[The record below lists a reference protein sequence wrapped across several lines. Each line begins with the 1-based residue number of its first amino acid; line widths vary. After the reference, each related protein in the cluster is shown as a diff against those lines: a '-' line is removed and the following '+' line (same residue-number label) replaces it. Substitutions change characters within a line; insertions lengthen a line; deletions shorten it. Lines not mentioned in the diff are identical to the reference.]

1 MNSTSDWQELS
12 RQVAELCV
20 RTPAT
25 AGPEVL
31 ARELAVLAPGLT
43 FRQVLSRGGWYR
55 LGGVVDAN
63 HVRLSDNL
71 ETWAEQQ
78 LAAHDEDM
86 AALCDDYA
94 EDGLRATRL
103 TGRTRYFVAATGGGA
118 TDFVQIEI
126 EELQEVVC
134 HPLFAA
140 ESLPSGIEELIDPR
154 GADVTCCAGA
164 EPIGSP
170 FLVLR
175 RLTPVAA
182 FLARMRVQK
191 PEAQPIHRF
200 VEAWEASSASAATQ
214 FSNHWVVVVREHL
227 DRYRQAVLHAT
238 PVAALNGAAPQVRR
252 HVRHAGPGIA
262 PGHGPL
268 RQGRWLPD
276 GLVLSHAD
284 DQERAIRPR
293 QCRDRR
299 RQCRFPLPARSRR
312 TGGQGVALPAL
323 RLLTALSLVARFA
336 AAQAGAIVRLMS
348 PPPSRVSCRV
358 V

>member
-1 MNSTSDWQELS
+1 MHSTSDWQELS

-63 HVRLSDNL
+63 HARLSDNL

-191 PEAQPIHRF
+191 PEAQAIHRF
-200 VEAWEASSASAATQ
+200 VEAWEASSASTATQ

-238 PVAALNGAAPQVRR
+238 PVAALNGAAP
-252 HVRHAGPGIA
+252 
-262 PGHGPL
+262 
-268 RQGRWLPD
+268 
-276 GLVLSHAD
+276 
-284 DQERAIRPR
+284 
-293 QCRDRR
+293 
-299 RQCRFPLPARSRR
+299 
-312 TGGQGVALPAL
+312 
-323 RLLTALSLVARFA
+323 RFA
-336 AAQAGAIVRLMS
+336 ATFGMQGLALHQAMARYDKAVGYPMAWFFHMLTIRSAPYALANAVIDDVNAGFHYLPDRD
-348 PPPSRVSCRV
+348 VRV
-358 V
+358 VKEWLYQPYAF

>member
-1 MNSTSDWQELS
+1 MNSTADWQELS

-25 AGPEVL
+25 AGPAVL
-31 ARELAVLAPGLT
+31 ARELAALAPGLT

-55 LGGVVDAN
+55 LGGVIDAN

-94 EDGLRATRL
+94 EHGLRATRL
-103 TGRTRYFVAATGGGA
+103 TGRTRYFVAATGSGA

-140 ESLPSGIEELIDPR
+140 ENLPSGIEELIDPR

-175 RLTPVAA
+175 RLTPVTA
-182 FLARMRVQK
+182 FLARMREQK

-200 VEAWEASSASAATQ
+200 VEAWEGSSASAATQ

-238 PVAALNGAAPQVRR
+238 PVAALNGAAP
-252 HVRHAGPGIA
+252 
-262 PGHGPL
+262 
-268 RQGRWLPD
+268 
-276 GLVLSHAD
+276 
-284 DQERAIRPR
+284 
-293 QCRDRR
+293 
-299 RQCRFPLPARSRR
+299 
-312 TGGQGVALPAL
+312 
-323 RLLTALSLVARFA
+323 RFA
-336 AAQAGAIVRLMS
+336 ATFGMQGLALHQAMARYDKAVGYPMAWFFHMLTVRSAPYALAS
-348 PPPSRVSCRV
+348 AVIDDVNAGFHYLPDRDVQV
-358 V
+358 VKEWLYQPYAF